1 MTRKRRRAVAVML
14 LIAVMIC
21 SSLST
26 AAAVKRSVKTQVF
39 TTKTRV
45 AQNRATTVTR
55 GTTLLTFNAGRGYI
69 RFQAPATKTYTFTF
83 CNIKD
88 SGRHSVMSIAVQKPN
103 KGDKSHLNLVDVRT
117 QGGKDCFLSMASN
130 GYRDKYGKGTNK
142 YLTSRTCKVLLQK
155 GQVLYFHFGTWK
167 TKHTATLK
175 IN

>member
-26 AAAVKRSVKTQVF
+26 AAAAKKSVKTQVF
-39 TTKTRV
+39 TTKTSV
-45 AQNRATTVTR
+45 AQKRATTVTK
-55 GTTLLTFNAGRGYI
+55 GTTVLTFNGGRGYI
-69 RFQAPATKTYTFTF
+69 RFKAPATKTYTFTF
-83 CNIKD
+83 SNIKD
-88 SGRHSVMSIAVQKPN
+88 TEKHVVMSIGVQKPN

-117 QGGKDCFLSMASN
+117 QGGKNCFLKMAAN
-130 GYRDKYGKGTNK
+130 GYRDKYGSGTNK
-142 YLTSRTCKVLLQK
+142 YLTTRSCKVKLQK